1 MPLVNTDMHVKH
13 VLRSRAAEL
22 EDMRGLFGF
31 R

>member
-1 MPLVNTDMHVKH
+1 MSLVNTNMHVRH

-22 EDMRGLFGF
+22 EDMRDLFGF